1 MKNNSFLRHIR
12 TRQFWMNF
20 ALMIALIGIGRH
32 MFLISFSNTPY
43 GTISY
48 DYFMAY
54 GYLDTGAKNLLT
66 SIYLNYRLFDSVFE
80 STVLFVVTAGVLYM
94 GKKDTDVR

>member
-1 MKNNSFLRHIR
+1 MKNKLLGVFKSPKKLLGF
-12 TRQFWMNF
+12 T
-20 ALMIALIGIGRH
+20 LMLLAFVGIGRH
-32 MFLISFSNTPY
+32 FYDLSFSNTPY
-43 GTISY
+43 ARLSY

-54 GYLDTGAKNLLT
+54 GYADTGAKNLLT

-94 GKKDTDVR
+94 GKKDHDTR